1 MNFLGQFILGLLA
14 SVVSVLVLKEI
25 ILGFEWLKKHISERL
40 KEKEK
45 HKVAFVSMKDA
56 VDDIIR
62 KKIEE
67 AEEISMEELERMCEE
82 TPYVSC
88 LVDSET
94 GAISDYEG
102 IKAEKEDAKLKAK
115 MASERGVLIFG

>member
-1 MNFLGQFILGLLA
+1 MSFLGRFILGLLT
-14 SVVSVLVLKEI
+14 SVVSIFVLKGI
-25 ILGFEWLKKHISERL
+25 ILGFEWLKEYISEKR

-56 VDDIIR
+56 VDDTIR

>member
-14 SVVSVLVLKEI
+14 SVVSIFVLKEI
-25 ILGFEWLKKHISERL
+25 ILGFEWLTKHISERL

-115 MASERGVLIFG
+115 MASERGVLIVG